1 VWWFPCVLP
10 ATRGGTNSWIAVHVG
25 LEIKQELFS
34 KIINTKRAGGVAGKE
49 IHVAYIITSI
59 CFLLPFKKPEVV
71 SPLGF

>member
-1 VWWFPCVLP
+1 
-10 ATRGGTNSWIAVHVG
+10 
-25 LEIKQELFS
+25 LFS